1 MPSSLWDRWS
11 FKIRTIRGL
20 ARTRVLNAVTV
31 VPMHEF
37 PSAKL
42 NYINS
47 QTNYN
52 ELNGTLAKFKFS
64 LLRGTLCKFTP
75 KRQVDFYFSLGFLER
90 IYFKWFLRSRSTIQ
104 YSPSSKTSIVKT
116 PCFSFSEPPAWDK
129 KDCWNPAVLGPPL
142 NWSSCRIWK
151 TQFECIFL
159 ARGSV
164 WCNWWK
170 CSLEIATFLK
180 SRFGRR
186 SQHKQ

>member
-11 FKIRTIRGL
+11 FKIRTIRAQ

-37 PSAKL
+37 LSAKL

-64 LLRGTLCKFTP
+64 LLRGALCKFTP
-75 KRQVDFYFSLGFLER
+75 KREADFYFSLGFLER

-116 PCFSFSEPPAWDK
+116 PCFSFSEPPAWIRK
-129 KDCWNPAVLGPPL
+129 IVEIPL
-142 NWSSCRIWK
+142 SWGLLWIESSCLDLKDTI
-151 TQFECIFL
+151 CIFL

-186 SQHKQ
+186 SHHKQ